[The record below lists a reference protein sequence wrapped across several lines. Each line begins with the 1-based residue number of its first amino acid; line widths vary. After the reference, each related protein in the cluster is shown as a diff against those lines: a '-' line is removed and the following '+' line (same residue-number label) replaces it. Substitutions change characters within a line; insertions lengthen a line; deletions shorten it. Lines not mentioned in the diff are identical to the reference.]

1 MKRSYG
7 RQAGR
12 SKNWKCRGRLAER
25 PENRGQCASEDQGY
39 RQTDNDQRFFLEHA
53 LRPLYFS
60 SFFADRF
67 FAFFFGFETC
77 GVGGVFSIRR
87 TISSNGG
94 EGRSLFG
101 FAAMA

>member
-1 MKRSYG
+1 MKRSSG

-12 SKNWKCRGRLAER
+12 SKNRKCEDRLAER

-39 RQTDNDQRFFLEHA
+39 RQADNDQRFFLEHA
-53 LRPLYFS
+53 LYFAG
-60 SFFADRF
+60 FFADFF
-67 FAFFFGFETC
+67 FAFGFGFGTC

-87 TISSNGG
+87 TIRSNAG

-101 FAAMA
+101 FAAMAGV